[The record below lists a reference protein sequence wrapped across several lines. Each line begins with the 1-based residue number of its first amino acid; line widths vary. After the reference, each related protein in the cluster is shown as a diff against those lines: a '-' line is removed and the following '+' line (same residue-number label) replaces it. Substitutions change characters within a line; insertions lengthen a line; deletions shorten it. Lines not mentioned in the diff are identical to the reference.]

1 MFVLPVVVV
10 IDLILIVDA
19 VVGDLLLGRVA
30 LAEGALLVDLEHIV
44 TLKIEVGVDA
54 HVGALAI
61 AIVLLVLLQGLG
73 HDSGEVALTT
83 GTHRLSEVAGRT
95 HGSLDHVLGTG
106 NTLHNTV
113 GIEVNITA
121 AHGCAQGKAGGVD
134 GIDEVGITARQT
146 NDSTATV
153 GQNLGG
159 VQTGDTAQ
167 LVAGMGSEVL
177 TSGTSNVSSDTLSND
192 MDDLVWDTLVGQLDQ
207 CVADHGTGAF
217 NVEHSVTLE
226 VRQSG
231 SQVNDLSK
239 KDNKK
244 DY

>member
-1 MFVLPVVVV
+1 MLLVVVV
-10 IDLILIVDA
+10 IDLILTMDA
-19 VVGDLLLGRVA
+19 VVGVLLLGRVA

-44 TLKIEVGVDA
+44 TLEIEVGIDA

-73 HDSGEVALTT
+73 HDSGEVAFTT
-83 GTHRLSEVAGRT
+83 GTHRLGEVAGRT

-106 NTLHNTV
+106 NTLHDTV
-113 GIEVNITA
+113 RIEINITVT
-121 AHGCAQGKAGGVD
+121 HGCAQSEAGGVD
-134 GIDEVGITARQT
+134 GIDEIGITARQT
-146 NDSTATV
+146 NKSTATL

-167 LVAGMGSEVL
+167 LVAGVGSEVL
-177 TSGTSNVSSDTLSND
+177 TSGTSNVSSDTLSNH
-192 MDDLVWDTLVGQLDQ
+192 MDDLIWHTLVGQLDQ

-217 NVEHSVTLE
+217 NVEHGVTLE

-239 KDNKK
+239 NENEVDN
-244 DY
+244 